1 MSYILKFEYSNKEIT
16 ENLIPWNIGT
26 IDNTEAD
33 HIQIG
38 LAIKYPNNIIK
49 IVTPFFI
56 QLPYARCT
64 ILNTDIILQLISY
77 CIYTRVAVYNVKNID
92 NFYKFELLNTDI
104 SNLSLKSHIE
114 QIDKTKIEIQD
125 ISINIEN
132 KMNENIYP
140 FVWLKCTINE
150 SNKEDLIAGL
160 PVYHNNILIGI
171 IYNIDSTT
179 ITIIPNINIIL
190 NLANK
195 PLSNIF
201 FNYTSKRNN
210 VHVND
215 IIININKNKIINDLI
230 YYNKLNIFIPINTF
244 LWYESIMY
252 NTFKFNIIR
261 NGKKININIKTE
273 QLKNKL
279 FFDINTTT
287 ECYSID
293 NFIIIKPNLLMVEW
307 LIENNIILKNYL
319 YLCYMINPFKKIK
332 NNYLLAG
339 THKYIKELDEY
350 YSELVNINTHLQLF
364 NIVNINQK
372 KLYNINKIKFI
383 KSIKLTDAFN
393 KLIII

>member
-1 MSYILKFEYSNKEIT
+1 
-16 ENLIPWNIGT
+16 
-26 IDNTEAD
+26 
-33 HIQIG
+33 
-38 LAIKYPNNIIK
+38 
-49 IVTPFFI
+49 
-56 QLPYARCT
+56 
-64 ILNTDIILQLISY
+64 
-77 CIYTRVAVYNVKNID
+77 
-92 NFYKFELLNTDI
+92 
-104 SNLSLKSHIE
+104 
-114 QIDKTKIEIQD
+114 
-125 ISINIEN
+125 
-132 KMNENIYP
+132 
-140 FVWLKCTINE
+140 
-150 SNKEDLIAGL
+150 
-160 PVYHNNILIGI
+160 
-171 IYNIDSTT
+171 
-179 ITIIPNINIIL
+179 
-190 NLANK
+190 
-195 PLSNIF
+195 
-201 FNYTSKRNN
+201 
-210 VHVND
+210 
-215 IIININKNKIINDLI
+215 
-230 YYNKLNIFIPINTF
+230 
-244 LWYESIMY
+244 MY